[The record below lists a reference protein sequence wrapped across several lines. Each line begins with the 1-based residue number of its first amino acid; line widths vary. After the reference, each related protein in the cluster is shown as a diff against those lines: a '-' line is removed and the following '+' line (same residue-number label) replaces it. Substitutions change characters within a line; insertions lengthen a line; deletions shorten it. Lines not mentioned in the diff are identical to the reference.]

1 MWNKF
6 IDLMKWI
13 RKSVEGPIIIYKGE
27 FKVGGGGRGCILS
40 DNKSGSRIEF
50 LSFRWRGWGLSI
62 F

>member
-1 MWNKF
+1 
-6 IDLMKWI
+6 MKWI
-13 RKSVEGPIIIYKGE
+13 GKSIKGPIIIYKGE
-27 FKVGGGGRGCILS
+27 FKLWGGGGGGGGGLGCILS

>member
-1 MWNKF
+1 
-6 IDLMKWI
+6 MKWI
-13 RKSVEGPIIIYKGE
+13 GKSIEGPIIIYKGE
-27 FKVGGGGRGCILS
+27 FKVGRGGGGLLGCILS